1 MATLSRFPDMV
12 VNSREVD
19 WAPPES
25 SVDAPRASV
34 SVLPLELAAE
44 YYDASTLVALSQT
57 TKECAASKML
67 AAQWGGVFT
76 RRFPCL
82 AAQPAFQA
90 PLADA
95 RGVVRSLLAATP
107 PSLARV
113 SNVPT
118 PAPPPAPRDAEG
130 RALPLREEVII
141 AAQLAIR
148 GDTALSHR
156 PLLKGAL
163 RIQDVEDLTG
173 NSDSDYWNGV
183 AGPNW
188 LLEIPLETVARTWD
202 EHRDV
207 MRQTLQLPDQ
217 IELDLENGTTAPGDL
232 HSLIE
237 ATCRLVDAR
246 LRQEIY
252 VVAGDQVWRL
262 DTLQYCIG
270 SLDQS
275 VGMLEGNFDAP
286 FEDQRIN
293 PGSFTDVT
301 PFVPLQIIFDR
312 INCAMATTWMMGCYD
327 YLGFDRGD
335 ETNWGEYEDWGAYE
349 EGRSPS
355 DPLVY
360 TTERIK
366 YPATDLE
373 LYAGWSK
380 CLADNVV
387 AATGT
392 DDDADGLS
400 YLRQLLASTR
410 PVRIAR
416 AVRA

>member
-1 MATLSRFPDMV
+1 M
-12 VNSREVD
+12 
-19 WAPPES
+19 
-25 SVDAPRASV
+25 ASV

-44 YYDASTLVALSQT
+44 YYDASTLATLSQT

-67 AAQWGGVFT
+67 EAQWGGVFT

-107 PSLARV
+107 PSLARG

-141 AAQLAIR
+141 AAQLAVR

-156 PLLKGAL
+156 PLVKGAL
-163 RIQDVEDLTG
+163 RIQAVPDLSG
-173 NSDSDYWNGV
+173 NSDGEFWNGV
-183 AGPNW
+183 EGPNW
-188 LLEIPLETVARTWD
+188 SLGIPLETVAPTWD

-217 IELDLENGTTAPGDL
+217 IELDLETGTTTPGDL
-232 HSLIE
+232 PALVE

-275 VGMLEGNFDAP
+275 VGMLEGNFDDP

-293 PGSFTDVT
+293 PGSFTDPT
-301 PFVPLQIIFDR
+301 PFVPLLCNFDR
-312 INCAMATTWMMGCYD
+312 INCAMSTTWMMGCYD
-327 YLGFDRGD
+327 YVDFPL
-335 ETNWGEYEDWGAYE
+335 YE

-355 DPLVY
+355 EPLVY
-360 TTERIK
+360 TTDPLG
-366 YPATDLE
+366 YTTATELE
-373 LYAGWSK
+373 LYAGWQK

-410 PVRIAR
+410 PVRIATAGR
-416 AVRA
+416 A

>member
-12 VNSREVD
+12 ANSREAN
-19 WAPPES
+19 WAPPET
-25 SVDAPRASV
+25 SVDAPRALR
-34 SVLPLELAAE
+34 SVLPLGLAGPF
-44 YYDASTLVALSQT
+44 YDTSTLVAVSQT
-57 TKECAASKML
+57 TKECAASRML

-130 RALPLREEVII
+130 RALPLREDVII
-141 AAQLAIR
+141 AAQLAVR

-217 IELDLENGTTAPGDL
+217 IELDLENGTTVPADL
-232 HSLIE
+232 ATLME

-252 VVAGDQVWRL
+252 IVAGDQVWRL
-262 DTLQYCIG
+262 DTLRACSERDNLNL
-270 SLDQS
+270 SLDGLNRYFYQPY
-275 VGMLEGNFDAP
+275 A
-286 FEDQRIN
+286 DQRASG
-293 PGSFTDVT
+293 GSFIGFS
-301 PFVPLQIIFDR
+301 PSVPLECHFEN
-312 INCAMATTWMMGCYD
+312 INCAMATYWRMGCYD
-327 YLGFDRGD
+327 YLGFDGD
-335 ETNWGEYEDWGAYE
+335 EYE
-349 EGRSPS
+349 EGRSPA

-360 TTERIK
+360 TTETIK
-366 YPATDLE
+366 YDAMTLEWTAWWGRCVERNYVSAHTGSYTD
-373 LYAGWSK
+373 
-380 CLADNVV
+380 N
-387 AATGT
+387 
-392 DDDADGLS
+392 DDGHFYLS
-400 YLRQLLASTR
+400 QLLASTR

>member
-12 VNSREVD
+12 ANSREVN
-19 WAPPES
+19 WAPPET

-107 PSLARV
+107 PLRAG
-113 SNVPT
+113 NYPL
-118 PAPPPAPRDAEG
+118 PPAPRDADG

-141 AAQLAIR
+141 AAQLSIR
-148 GDTALSHR
+148 GATALSNR
-156 PLLKGAL
+156 PLLIGAL

-173 NSDSDYWNGV
+173 NGDGEYWNGV

-232 HSLIE
+232 HSLVE

-293 PGSFTDVT
+293 PGSFTDPT
-301 PFVPLQIIFDR
+301 PFVPLQCNFDR
-312 INCAMATTWMMGCYD
+312 INCAMSTTWMMGCYD
-327 YLGFDRGD
+327 YVDFPL
-335 ETNWGEYEDWGAYE
+335 YE

-355 DPLVY
+355 EPLVY
-360 TTERIK
+360 TTDPLG
-366 YPATDLE
+366 YTTATELE
-373 LYAGWSK
+373 LYAGWQK

>member
-1 MATLSRFPDMV
+1 MRRLQ
-12 VNSREVD
+12 
-19 WAPPES
+19 
-25 SVDAPRASV
+25 DARCTV
-34 SVLPLELAAE
+34 G
-44 YYDASTLVALSQT
+44 
-57 TKECAASKML
+57 
-67 AAQWGGVFT
+67 WRFT

-107 PSLARV
+107 PSLARIL
-113 SNVPT
+113 NVPT

-130 RALPLREEVII
+130 RALPVREEVII
-141 AAQLAIR
+141 AAQLSIR
-148 GDTALSHR
+148 GATALSHR

-173 NSDSDYWNGV
+173 NGDSEYWNGV
-183 AGPNW
+183 EGPNW
-188 LLEIPLETVARTWD
+188 SLGIPLETVARTWD

-232 HSLIE
+232 PALVE

-262 DTLQYCIG
+262 NALQAACIG

-275 VGMLEGNFDAP
+275 VGMLEGNFFGS

-293 PGSFTDVT
+293 PGSFSDPTA
-301 PFVPLQIIFDR
+301 FVPLQCNFER
-312 INCAMATTWMMGCYD
+312 INCAMDTTWMMGCYD
-327 YLGFDRGD
+327 YLGFPLD
-335 ETNWGEYEDWGAYE
+335 E

-355 DPLVY
+355 EPLVY
-360 TTERIK
+360 TTDPQG
-366 YPATDLE
+366 YTPATELE
-373 LYAGWSK
+373 LYAEWQK

-392 DDDADGLS
+392 DDDDDGLS

-410 PVRIAR
+410 PVRIAT
-416 AVRA
+416 AGHA

>member
-1 MATLSRFPDMV
+1 MA
-12 VNSREVD
+12 
-19 WAPPES
+19 
-25 SVDAPRASV
+25 

-44 YYDASTLVALSQT
+44 YYDASTLAALSQT
-57 TKECAASKML
+57 TKECVASKML

-107 PSLARV
+107 PSLARIL
-113 SNVPT
+113 NVPT

-141 AAQLAIR
+141 AVQLAVR

-156 PLLKGAL
+156 PLVKGAL
-163 RIQDVEDLTG
+163 RIQDVEDLSG
-173 NSDSDYWNGV
+173 NSDGEFWNGV
-183 AGPNW
+183 EGPNW
-188 LLEIPLETVARTWD
+188 SLGIPLETVAPTWD

-217 IELDLENGTTAPGDL
+217 IELDLENGTTVPGDL
-232 HSLIE
+232 PALVE
-237 ATCRLVDAR
+237 ATCRLVDER

-262 DTLQYCIG
+262 NAFQAAIG

-275 VGMLEGNFDAP
+275 VGMLEGNFDDP
-286 FEDQRIN
+286 FEEVCN
-293 PGSFTDVT
+293 NGGSFIDVY
-301 PFVPLQIIFDR
+301 PFVPLQCNFER
-312 INCAMATTWMMGCYD
+312 INCAMATYWRMGCYD
-327 YLGFDRGD
+327 YLGFDGD
-335 ETNWGEYEDWGAYE
+335 EYE
-349 EGRSPS
+349 EGRSPA

-360 TTERIK
+360 TTETIK
-366 YPATDLE
+366 YDAMTLEWTAWWGRCVERNYVSAHTGSYTD
-373 LYAGWSK
+373 
-380 CLADNVV
+380 N
-387 AATGT
+387 
-392 DDDADGLS
+392 DDGHFYLS
-400 YLRQLLASTR
+400 QLLASTR

>member
-1 MATLSRFPDMV
+1 M
-12 VNSREVD
+12 
-19 WAPPES
+19 
-25 SVDAPRASV
+25 
-34 SVLPLELAAE
+34 
-44 YYDASTLVALSQT
+44 
-57 TKECAASKML
+57 
-67 AAQWGGVFT
+67 
-76 RRFPCL
+76 
-82 AAQPAFQA
+82 
-90 PLADA
+90 
-95 RGVVRSLLAATP
+95 
-107 PSLARV
+107 
-113 SNVPT
+113 
-118 PAPPPAPRDAEG
+118 
-130 RALPLREEVII
+130 
-141 AAQLAIR
+141 
-148 GDTALSHR
+148 
-156 PLLKGAL
+156 KGAL
-163 RIQDVEDLTG
+163 RIQDVEDLSG
-173 NSDSDYWNGV
+173 NRDGEPWNGV
-183 AGPNW
+183 EGPNW
-188 LLEIPLETVARTWD
+188 SLGIPLETVAPTWD

-217 IELDLENGTTAPGDL
+217 IELDLETGTTTPGDL
-232 HSLIE
+232 PALVE

-262 DTLQYCIG
+262 NALQAACIG

-275 VGMLEGNFDAP
+275 VGMLEGNFDDL

-293 PGSFTDVT
+293 PGSFTDPT
-301 PFVPLQIIFDR
+301 PFVPLQCNFDR
-312 INCAMATTWMMGCYD
+312 INCAMSTTWMMGCYD
-327 YLGFDRGD
+327 YVDFPL
-335 ETNWGEYEDWGAYE
+335 YE

-355 DPLVY
+355 EPLVY
-360 TTERIK
+360 TTDPLG
-366 YPATDLE
+366 YTTATELE